1 MAAAANVPVEALD
14 RLRTQLGLL
23 TQSIGSLLQDLRTAD
38 PLPPWPTL
46 TAQLAILNSQLST
59 LSRSLHQHSNTL
71 SATVA
76 FPLPTFPVRTQEN
89 LLNLLL
95 RKKLAPE
102 VEEWLAAGREK
113 GLSLKPGGGIGP
125 DGKPKPAGSDDEDGE
140 DSEEEKDDEE
150 DSDDDMQDDDDDGE
164 EGRKRNRHW
173 ALKAVIKEQRSRDWE
188 ADFTKEELERVGND
202 ISKIETGLTADSD
215 GRIIKKSLDPSSQAS
230 LNKRDENGWTLEMM
244 FRFMSTGVRPEEHP
258 GR

>member
-1 MAAAANVPVEALD
+1 MSTSTSGVPIEALE

-71 SATVA
+71 SSTVA
-76 FPLPTFPVRTQEN
+76 FPLPTFPVRTQEG

-102 VEEWLAAGREK
+102 VEEWLAAGRDK
-113 GLSLKPGGGIGP
+113 GLALKSAGGTGP
-125 DGKPKPAGSDDEDGE
+125 DGKPSGTASDSEDGGDSDDDN
-140 DSEEEKDDEE
+140 DDDD
-150 DSDDDMQDDDDDGE
+150 DSDDDMQDDDNADGE
-164 EGRKRNRHW
+164 GKKRNRHW
-173 ALKAVIKEQRSRDWE
+173 ALKAVIKDQRSRDWD
-188 ADFTKEELERVGND
+188 ADFTKEELESVQGD
-202 ISKIETGLTADSD
+202 ISNIQTGLMTDGE
-215 GRIIKKSLDPSSQAS
+215 GRIVKRSIDPASSF
-230 LNKRDENGWTLEMM
+230 KRPENGWTLEMV
-244 FRFMSTGVRPEEHP
+244 FRFMSTGMRPEEYP
-258 GR
+258 VR